1 VLTATLAFDRREGDL
16 VAREGISFTAFT
28 GLIRDLDR
36 VDEAFE
42 IRGGAEVVGGS
53 FRMAE
58 ISGRTAAFLRVF
70 FDGFIARNSDQW
82 VL

>member
-1 VLTATLAFDRREGDL
+1 VLTATLAFDRREGAL

-36 VDEAFE
+36 VDATFR
-42 IRGGAEVVGGS
+42 IRGGAEVVEGN
-53 FRMAE
+53 FRVAE
-58 ISGRTAAFLRVF
+58 VSGRTAAFLRVF

>member
-1 VLTATLAFDRREGDL
+1 VLTATLAFDRREGAL

-28 GLIRDLDR
+28 GLIRDFDR

>member
-16 VAREGISFTAFT
+16 VARESISFTAFT
-28 GLIRDLDR
+28 GLIRDFDR